1 MGVIL
6 PYIHWICFYISTGY
20 IVTQTT
26 IQGNKRMSPSRL
38 LPQLN
43 LRFSSQ
49 ELKNWVAEQAKVNH
63 RTLTAEINY
72 HIEKAMM
79 KKEEQKD

>member
-1 MGVIL
+1 
-6 PYIHWICFYISTGY
+6 
-20 IVTQTT
+20 
-26 IQGNKRMSPSRL
+26 MSPSRL

-49 ELKNWVAEQAKVNH
+49 ELKSWVAEQAKANH

-79 KKEEQKD
+79 KQQEREEVNNATT

>member
-1 MGVIL
+1 
-6 PYIHWICFYISTGY
+6 
-20 IVTQTT
+20 
-26 IQGNKRMSPSRL
+26 MSPSRL

-49 ELKNWVAEQAKVNH
+49 ELKDWVAEQARVNH